1 MRKSNYVMRGI
12 KHKTGISVGRI
23 TVYVGGC
30 GHACAQ
36 VGVTIQVGVR
46 PYSIGG
52 VKQHWKQPPGVT
64 ACHPIPWVGGD
75 NRIPEDQNLWGG
87 AAWPSGFAASQGTP
101 S

>member
-12 KHKTGISVGRI
+12 KHTTGISVGRV

-52 VKQHWKQPPGVT
+52 VKQHWRQRENRGRGRGSEVRVSECQSST
-64 ACHPIPWVGGD
+64 AA
-75 NRIPEDQNLWGG
+75 RR
-87 AAWPSGFAASQGTP
+87 A
-101 S
+101 

>member
-30 GHACAQ
+30 GHVCAQ

-46 PYSIGG
+46 PYSIGESSNTG
-52 VKQHWKQPPGVT
+52 SSGKPGAGKT
-64 ACHPIPWVGGD
+64 RVGGL
-75 NRIPEDQNLWGG
+75 E
-87 AAWPSGFAASQGTP
+87 
-101 S
+101 